1 MNRCTKACAGQ
12 LQGPRLTIDGQ
23 KRWISYDRSKQSQ
36 GQVLKQIQAE
46 ITRIKTCT
54 NQIDPK
60 KKTIK
65 TESGELP
72 ISPVLDPEW
81 SAKRR
86 RTRKPEAGKM
96 SGQFRRHL
104 SNNPYAEALM
114 TPMRWCKNTNAILP
128 KYFLQDFDLVKHP
141 NPEQK
146 EVWYAP
152 GPQSFV
158 NVMPWNAPRPV
169 EQDETNTN
177 TQKDETPDMTSQ
189 TKVSAKRGGFIEDKE
204 TEEVENARP
213 EELEED
219 GESTEDWRED
229 SHRAGRYVTYALS
242 RKSLIEQIGRS
253 KSLQI
258 RMRAQRNGMA
268 TRGLPEQRIFR
279 PDMDEVLLKMMQRQA
294 ADALIARSYSNR
306 DSKKDPHKFI
316 IPVDSWEEAQ
326 KYVAGGAILY
336 IPTEPS
342 DDMNNYA
349 TLDVEGANYGAKV
362 AVHDLNF
369 LLGDEVERL
378 KQESEDFV
386 GQELLILK
394 NYRSESMRSLFLLLW
409 RLQGYLAEPQIE
421 LIEPRQY

>member
-1 MNRCTKACAGQ
+1 
-12 LQGPRLTIDGQ
+12 
-23 KRWISYDRSKQSQ
+23 
-36 GQVLKQIQAE
+36 
-46 ITRIKTCT
+46 
-54 NQIDPK
+54 
-60 KKTIK
+60 
-65 TESGELP
+65 
-72 ISPVLDPEW
+72 
-81 SAKRR
+81 
-86 RTRKPEAGKM
+86 
-96 SGQFRRHL
+96 
-104 SNNPYAEALM
+104 
-114 TPMRWCKNTNAILP
+114 MRWCKNTNAILP

-141 NPEQK
+141 NPDQK

-158 NVMPWNAPRPV
+158 NVMPWNAPRPA

-189 TKVSAKRGGFIEDKE
+189 TKVFAKPGDFIEDKE
-204 TEEVENARP
+204 SEDIENARS

-219 GESTEDWRED
+219 GESIEDWRED
-229 SHRAGRYVTYALS
+229 SYRAEHRAGRYVTYALS

-268 TRGLPEQRIFR
+268 TRGLPEQRVFR

-294 ADALIARSYSNR
+294 ADALIARSFSNR
-306 DSKKDPHKFI
+306 DTKKDPHKFI
-316 IPVDSWEEAQ
+316 MPVDSWEEAQ
-326 KYVAGGAILY
+326 NHVAGGAILY
-336 IPTEPS
+336 LPTEPS

-362 AVHDLNF
+362 VVHDLNF

-378 KQESEDFV
+378 KQESDDFV

-394 NYRSESMRSLFLLLW
+394 NHRSESMRSLFLLLW

>member
-1 MNRCTKACAGQ
+1 MNKCTKACAGQ
-12 LQGPRLTIDGQ
+12 LRSPRLAIDGQ

-36 GQVLKQIQAE
+36 EQVLQQIQSE
-46 ITRIKTCT
+46 IKRIKTCT

-72 ISPVLDPEW
+72 LSPVLNPEW
-81 SAKRR
+81 TAKRR

-141 NPEQK
+141 NPSQK
-146 EVWYAP
+146 EAWYAP
-152 GPQSFV
+152 GPLSFV
-158 NVMPWNAPRPV
+158 NVMPWNMPRTV
-169 EQDETNTN
+169 EQGESITN

-189 TKVSAKRGGFIEDKE
+189 TKAGLIEDKE
-204 TEEVENARP
+204 TEDVENARP
-213 EELEED
+213 EELEEG
-219 GESTEDWRED
+219 GESIENWRED
-229 SHRAGRYVTYALS
+229 SHRGGRYVTYALS
-242 RKSLIEQIGRS
+242 RKSLIEQIGKS

-258 RMRAQRNGMA
+258 KMRAQRNGMA
-268 TRGLPEQRIFR
+268 TRGLPEERIFR
-279 PDMDEVLLKMMQRQA
+279 SDMDEVLLKMMQRQA
-294 ADALIARSYSNR
+294 ADALIARSSSIR
-306 DSKKDPHKFI
+306 DTKKDPHKFI
-316 IPVDSWEEAQ
+316 MPVDSWEEAQ
-326 KYVAGGAILY
+326 KHVAGGAILY

-378 KQESEDFV
+378 KQEAEDFV
-386 GQELLILK
+386 DQELLILK